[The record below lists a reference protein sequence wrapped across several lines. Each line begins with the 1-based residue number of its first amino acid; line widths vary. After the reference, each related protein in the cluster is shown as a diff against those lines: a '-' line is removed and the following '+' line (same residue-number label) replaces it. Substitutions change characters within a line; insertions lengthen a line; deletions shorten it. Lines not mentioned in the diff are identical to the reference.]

1 MHFLLVNDDGI
12 QSPNLALLAK
22 AALKMGRVTI
32 VAPETQMSG
41 MSQGMTLG
49 RPLTVK
55 RVDYPV
61 DGVTAYSCD
70 GKPAD
75 CVKVGLSALL
85 IDDEL
90 DFVFSGI
97 NNGYN
102 AGYDVAYSGT
112 VGAAEEALMHEIPAI
127 AWSCDKG
134 ADLSLTR
141 KYLLPLMEE
150 LTQKP
155 LADGIWNV
163 NFPNCPVEE
172 CKGIRYDCRP
182 AEMQLIWDGFFLQD
196 QKMGDL
202 AAMEKAA
209 VDGARTLVSHTA
221 GKPGKGTNGAFTDL
235 AVPARLTTLAP
246 GESALLWNAGTAIP
260 GLLAEPGTDV
270 YAIVNNYIS
279 VGKVRSEVMEVRNPF
294 EPKSAEEILE
304 ELNHSEKQIEAGL
317 GQDAKEA
324 VQEIRE
330 RHGFK

>member
-1 MHFLLVNDDGI
+1 MHILLVNDDGI
-12 QSPNLALLAK
+12 QSANLALLAET
-22 AALKMGRVTI
+22 AAKLGRVTI

-61 DGVTAYSCD
+61 DGITAYSCDGKPADRITAYSCDGKPAGGITAYSCD

-85 IDDEL
+85 IDDEP

-127 AWSCDKG
+127 AWSVDKG
-134 ADLSLTR
+134 ADLSLAR

-150 LTQKP
+150 LTKKP
-155 LADGIWNV
+155 LTDGIWNV
-163 NFPNCPVEE
+163 NFPNCSIDE

-182 AEMQLIWDGFFLQD
+182 AGMQLIWDGFFLQD
-196 QKMGDL
+196 QKMGDV

-209 VDGARTLVSHTA
+209 VDGARTLVSHKA
-221 GKPGKGTNGAFTDL
+221 GKPGRGTNGAFTDPEVPKRL
-235 AVPARLTTLAP
+235 AALAP
-246 GESALLWNAGTAIP
+246 GEEALLWNAGTAIP
-260 GLLAEPGTDV
+260 GSLAEEGTDV
-270 YAIVNNYIS
+270 NALVNNYIS
-279 VGKVRSEVMEVRNPF
+279 VGKVRSEIM
-294 EPKSAEEILE
+294 
-304 ELNHSEKQIEAGL
+304 
-317 GQDAKEA
+317 
-324 VQEIRE
+324 
-330 RHGFK
+330 

>member
-1 MHFLLVNDDGI
+1 MHILLANDDGVG
-12 QSPNLALLAK
+12 SPNLALLAETAK
-22 AALKMGRVTI
+22 NLGRVTI

-55 RVDYPV
+55 RVEYPV

-75 CVKVGLSALL
+75 CVKIGLSALL
-85 IDDEL
+85 IDDEP

-134 ADLSLTR
+134 ADLSLTK
-141 KYLLPLMEE
+141 KYLLLLMKE
-150 LTQKP
+150 LTKKP

-163 NFPNCPVEE
+163 NFPNCSVDE
-172 CKGIRYDCRP
+172 CKGIRYDTKP

-209 VDGARTLVSHTA
+209 VEGARTLVSNKA
-221 GKPGKGTNGAFTDL
+221 GKPGKGTNGAFTDPEVPKRL
-235 AVPARLTTLAP
+235 AALSP
-246 GESALLWNAGTAIP
+246 GEEALLWNAGTAIP
-260 GLLAEPGTDV
+260 GSLAGEGTDV
-270 YAIVNNYIS
+270 NALVNNYIS
-279 VGKVRSEVMEVRNPF
+279 VGKVRSEIM
-294 EPKSAEEILE
+294 
-304 ELNHSEKQIEAGL
+304 
-317 GQDAKEA
+317 
-324 VQEIRE
+324 
-330 RHGFK
+330 